1 MTKTSKPIV
10 LQCHWSV
17 DCNAFVAKAGKATYI
32 IWIDEDNA
40 KSKKKSTKKVPK
52 QAEHKVPRKQPSK
65 QKFTK
70 SRKEEIIAMIKSGLS
85 KSKITARFPLL
96 DRTKLSKLY
105 QDYTTP
111 QPPPQRTPP
120 SDIEQYP
127 ITEPDHHQGPREAS
141 TSNPIPLPS
150 ATPSNRANFASDT
163 TPKYPPPPSPRR
175 QNNPSH

>member
-1 MTKTSKPIV
+1 MTKTNKPIV

-17 DCNAFVAKAGKATYI
+17 DCNAYVAKAGKETYI

-40 KSKKKSTKKVPK
+40 KPKKKSKMKVP
-52 QAEHKVPRKQPSK
+52 KVPRKQPSK

-85 KSKITARFPLL
+85 KSEISARFPLL

-105 QDYTTP
+105 QDYSTP
-111 QPPPQRTPP
+111 QPPPQTTPP
-120 SDIEQYP
+120 SEQYP
-127 ITEPDHHQGPREAS
+127 RTEPDQHQGPREAS
-141 TSNPIPLPS
+141 TSNPIPFPS

-175 QNNPSH
+175 PNNPSH